1 MKRTLAIKTSINQ
14 VYQQAFSLL
23 AQREHSVLEL
33 TRKLSA
39 KGYAVEEIE
48 PALVQLVQ
56 NNYQSDERFAE
67 AFVLMRT
74 NQGKGSVL
82 ISQQLK
88 QKGIEDF
95 DLSTIDFFELASHV
109 RIKKYGEQAPKN
121 YKEKVKQQRFLQS
134 RGFGFDEINQAFNC
148 E

>member
-1 MKRTLAIKTSINQ
+1 MKRTLAIKTSTNQ
-14 VYQQAFSLL
+14 VYQQALSLL
-23 AQREHSVLEL
+23 AQREHSALEL

-39 KGYAVEEIE
+39 KSYAVEEIE
-48 PALVQLVQ
+48 PALVQLAQ

-95 DLSTIDFFELASHV
+95 DLSTIDFFELASNV
-109 RIKKYGEQAPKN
+109 RVKKYGEQLPKN
-121 YKEKVKQQRFLQS
+121 YKEKAKQQRFLQS

>member
-14 VYQQAFSLL
+14 AYHQVLSLL
-23 AQREHSVLEL
+23 VQREHSALEL
-33 TRKLSA
+33 TRKLST
-39 KGYAVEEIE
+39 KGYVVEEIE
-48 PALVQLVQ
+48 PVLAQLAQ

-74 NQGKGSVL
+74 NQGKGGVL

-95 DLSTIDFFELASHV
+95 DLSTIDFFELAKSV
-109 RIKKYGEQAPKN
+109 RLKKYGEQLPKN
-121 YKEKVKQQRFLQS
+121 YKEKAKQQRFLQS
-134 RGFGFDEINQAFNC
+134 RGFGFEQINQVFSC